1 MGLLTKIFG
10 DPNDKI
16 VKNLQPIV
24 DKINSL
30 EKKYQA
36 MTDEELRSQTQEF
49 RKRLGVE
56 TGEAEAK
63 LLPNET
69 TERSLASK
77 LEEILPDAFAV
88 VREAAKRTLGQ
99 RHFDVQLMGA
109 IVLHRGQIAEM
120 KTGEGKTLV
129 ATLAVYLNAL
139 PAQGVHVI
147 TVNDYLAKRDA
158 AWMGMVYDFLGL
170 TVGCITHEKAYKF
183 SLDPNFQFSIS
194 NFQTDSND
202 QNSNNQNKSKLVEVP
217 RKEAYNCDILYGTN
231 NEFGFDYLRDNM
243 APDLDRMVQ
252 RDLNYAI
259 VDEVDSILIDEARTP
274 LIISAPAEE
283 STEKYFKF
291 AELVRRLK
299 ENDPATGSGQ
309 GDYNIDEKM
318 RAATLTEAGLVKME
332 KMLGIDNI
340 YAAGGGMS
348 EVHHI
353 EQALKAMAL
362 FKRDR
367 DYVVKEGEVII
378 VDEFTGRLMYGRRYS
393 EGLHQAI
400 EAKEGVQV
408 QRESQT
414 LATITFQ
421 NYFRM
426 YAKLA
431 GMTGTAVTEAEE
443 FAKIYKLE
451 TVAIPTNKPMIRRDL
466 NDLIYRSE
474 NGKFKA
480 VIEEI
485 EERSKAGQ
493 PVLVGTISI
502 EKNEILGEM
511 LEREGIKPQILNAK
525 HHEKEAS
532 IIAQAGKAGTV
543 TIATNMAGRGV
554 DIILGGSPLD
564 EGERE
569 KVVRLGGLHV
579 IGTERHESRRIDN
592 QLRGRSGRQGD
603 PGSSQFYVSMED
615 DLMRIFGGDRMKSL
629 MTTLKLPEDMP
640 IANKMVSKSIESA
653 QAKVEGNN
661 FDIRKHLVEYDDVI
675 NKHRESIYKRRREI
689 LEMAGNP
696 PNPLYPQS
704 SDGAKQGGE
713 IPPTPL
719 IKMGEGGS
727 IRDDAKSLSST
738 ILSMVE
744 NEIEQVVIFHTA
756 AENIKD
762 WNLAEIYQVAST
774 IFPVEKKLRE
784 DLSNFTEDGG
794 KLDKIKERTAIIE
807 HLIKLA
813 QENYQKLAELAGQA
827 GIIWSEIEKAILI
840 RSIDTLWMEH
850 LDAMDQMRRGIGLR
864 GYGQRDPLVEYKKE
878 AYRMYNELNSLI
890 QKQVVY
896 TIFKVGD
903 IGQFKLAQEDRR
915 PKQFIAPAKE
925 MSQGSSSFSAFKT
938 SSGKQKDNTTINL
951 VKDKVRDS
959 SGRKVGRNDPCP
971 CGAKK
976 PDGTPIKFKHCC
988 GK

>member
-10 DPNDKI
+10 DPNDKV

-696 PNPLYPQS
+696 PNPL
-704 SDGAKQGGE
+704 DKG
-713 IPPTPL
+713 
-719 IKMGEGGS
+719 GEGGS

-794 KLDKIKERTAIIE
+794 KLDKIKARTAIIE